1 MFDSARRCCDVML
14 AFFCSL
20 CWRQQDDRGSMM
32 SSRFSGNL
40 FRVRFSKTF
49 SILFALNEKYQ
60 RSLFDL
66 GTKLYTIFYVAN
78 GYGDIPRH
86 E

>member
-1 MFDSARRCCDVML
+1 ML
-14 AFFCSL
+14 ALFCSL
-20 CWRQQDDRGSMM
+20 LEAGSSDDDRGSMM
-32 SSRFSGNL
+32 SSLFGESFSRL
-40 FRVRFSKTF
+40 CLMCLMTFASPIVF

-66 GTKLYTIFYVAN
+66 GKTLYARFYVEN
-78 GYGDIPRH
+78 GYGDIPRL